1 MREMS
6 VATRSVVFGVLCL
19 VLAVVA
25 AIAAAWVP
33 LVILA
38 LLGAAFVGRG
48 VMLGRP

>member
-1 MREMS
+1 MRGVS
-6 VATRSVVFGVLCL
+6 IATRSVAFGMVCL

-38 LLGAAFVGRG
+38 CVGAVFVGRG